1 MPTYGT
7 VTTAITRKFSE
18 VFEESNYDETLSLSK
33 EVFTHKDG
41 MSFKYRYA
49 FREFDMEDGNY
60 ATELLLCIE
69 PASMC
74 KAKREEIA
82 AMCGIDEKDV
92 RIEDSIDCVMC
103 GSIPIESA
111 AIEADKLDEAKD
123 TVASALPMYDMMRG
137 FSLDRCVNLIGTTG
151 WDLVKEAKGRIKD
164 AIRYTL
170 KQSA

>member
-1 MPTYGT
+1 MPTYGS

-18 VFEESNYDETLSLSK
+18 VFEESNCDENLALSK
-33 EVFTHKDG
+33 EVFTHKDE

-49 FREFDMEDGNY
+49 FREYEMEDGNY

-92 RIEDSIDCVMC
+92 RIEDAIDCVMC
-103 GSIPIESA
+103 GAIPFVSETVA
-111 AIEADKLDEAKD
+111 ADKLEEAKD
-123 TVASALPMYDMMRG
+123 TVATALPMYDMMRG
-137 FSLDRCVNLIGTTG
+137 FSLDRCVNRIGTTG

-170 KQSA
+170 KRSA